1 MPNYKG
7 HLVGGTFVYAGF
19 LYLLTLFCIPAV
31 SFSLGLEW
39 LLFTLA
45 GALFPDIDVKSKGQK
60 YFYWVIFALAI
71 FLVLKNKLKL
81 ALAVT
86 IFSVIPMLCKHR
98 GIFHRTWFVVLLI
111 VLIAALL
118 ILHFPH
124 CQRIIAF
131 DALFFMVG
139 ALSHLWLDL
148 GWRGML
154 RR

>member
-1 MPNYKG
+1 
-7 HLVGGTFVYAGF
+7 
-19 LYLLTLFCIPAV
+19 
-31 SFSLGLEW
+31 
-39 LLFTLA
+39 
-45 GALFPDIDVKSKGQK
+45 
-60 YFYWVIFALAI
+60 
-71 FLVLKNKLKL
+71 VLKNKLKL